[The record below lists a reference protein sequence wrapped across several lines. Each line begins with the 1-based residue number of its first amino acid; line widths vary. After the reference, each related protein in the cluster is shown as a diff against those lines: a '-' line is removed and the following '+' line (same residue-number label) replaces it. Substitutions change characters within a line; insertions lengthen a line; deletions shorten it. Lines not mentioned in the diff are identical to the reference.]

1 MKVYS
6 VDERDSVEEM
16 VASGYRVMLVRPGRR
31 VSAFNVDA
39 ASVSEA
45 FAWAAENCA
54 DGAFAIAARFELFG
68 GGVSLMWLTPP
79 PEEVMAELG

>member
-16 VASGYRVMLVRPGRR
+16 AASGFRVMLVKAGRR

-45 FAWAAENCA
+45 FAWAEENCA
-54 DGAFAIAARFELFG
+54 EGAFSLAARFELSG

-79 PEEVMAELG
+79 PEELMAELG